1 MMNTTEVDGM
11 TDNLLDVIL
20 VATIYGWHIG
30 IYEPPSS
37 KGSSGMM
44 VVRLFN
50 RESNKSHAMAFDKV
64 LLFRN
69 PEAEKL
75 LINEI
80 ILRADLGS
88 IMFDD

>member
-1 MMNTTEVDGM
+1 M
-11 TDNLLDVIL
+11 TDKLLEVIL
-20 VATIYGWHIG
+20 VAISYDWHIDLF
-30 IYEPPSS
+30 EPPSS
-37 KGSSGMM
+37 KGSSGMI

-50 RESNKSHAMAFDKV
+50 RTSNKSHAMTFDKL

-69 PEAEKL
+69 PEAENL

-80 ILRADLGS
+80 ISRAGLDS